1 MPSFRYKPRARTR
14 TFSAAASLAHVA
26 DGRLNGF
33 IELQLGAWD
42 VAAGIVLVR
51 EAGGWTNDFL
61 AGEGPMRDN
70 PMIAAAPG
78 VRNEL
83 LATTGLDAWQ

>member
-1 MPSFRYKPRARTR
+1 M
-14 TFSAAASLAHVA
+14 SLAHVA
-26 DGRLNGF
+26 DGRLDGF
-33 IELQLGAWD
+33 IELQLSAWD
-42 VAAGIVLVR
+42 VAAVIVLVR

-61 AGEGPMRDN
+61 AGEGLMRGN
-70 PMIAAAPG
+70 PMVAAAPG